1 MTDNLN
7 TNENLTPYKEI
18 AKKRALE
25 YYHANEVAISQKRKE
40 RYKQLSPED
49 KKKLLEYNRQWF
61 NNQPPKR
68 QLELRKKAQEYNK
81 NRYDNL
87 MVKVH

>member
-1 MTDNLN
+1 MTYNLN
-7 TNENLTPYKEI
+7 TKEDLIPCKEI

-25 YYHANEVAISQKRKE
+25 YYHANEVAISHKRKE
-40 RYKQLSPED
+40 GYKQLSPED

-61 NNQPPKR
+61 NNQTPKR
-68 QLELRKKAQEYNK
+68 QLELPKKAQEYIK